1 MLGLALQGGGAKGAF
16 QAGAI
21 KALMEEGYKFD
32 GVVGTSIGALNG
44 ALIAQGDFEKTY
56 ELWYNLEI
64 SQLFDIDDKVAENIS
79 NLTID
84 TDTIRYVY
92 RKIKEII
99 NQRGLDRARGREL
112 IGKYLNE
119 DKLRSSITDFGMVT
133 IEKGEKYN
141 PLMLF
146 KEDIPYGMLVDYI
159 IASGNLPIF
168 NDLMV
173 GDKKL
178 YDGGL
183 YDNLPINMLINKG
196 YKDIVAIRLG
206 STMAPVKEVRDQSVT
221 ITYIDPSEK
230 PGSLLN
236 FTNKSIR
243 RAITLGYFDT
253 KRIIKG
259 YIGSKYYVIPIGDNE
274 FYCFINRLPLS
285 FYEECANI
293 LGISAHF
300 ESDRDYSLIISE
312 IKKLMKLDKNT
323 TDLECALNF
332 VEAFAEYS
340 KIERFKVYAFGELL
354 DKTIT
359 SYAKTMDSDNH
370 KYNRR
375 VEKLKAVFDLFVK
388 TQRK

>member
-1 MLGLALQGGGAKGAF
+1 M
-16 QAGAI
+16 
-21 KALMEEGYKFD
+21 
-32 GVVGTSIGALNG
+32 
-44 ALIAQGDFEKTY
+44 
-56 ELWYNLEI
+56 EI